1 MSGSRICCCGGFTGC
16 AICSTPDDFLGLPS
30 PVEWCQIE
38 YEFLIPSISL
48 QEVKSSS
55 RQTNYEI
62 SISSEAVESS
72 PCDCQ
77 DGSSDSADV
86 IAYDINENIACQRR
100 RPVVDGTPVGGGFG
114 PDGPSYYGCTYDS
127 RSLFAYEL
135 DENTARQH
143 IFIYGD
149 ILNYCCPN
157 DPATSGYYNFQSI
170 DVLIF
175 PRWNV
180 TQFESIENIS
190 CSFKSCSSVGFGPP
204 VEYLNADH
212 DPALISSGS
221 PDPPINIDFDIK
233 YDDTAPSAPIAYVES
248 GTVKV
253 LPPNTGSFVPLKVRY
268 VPVIR
273 TIKDVIPVP
282 TERCYYELQDEDI
295 PGSINKP
302 TDTFRSCFAP
312 EPDERCRCRSL
323 LKLEIDSVAYIRTY
337 TLLWNPLTY
346 QYIEQNGSATTITLP
361 IPGEF
366 VGLTFGCCGPYE
378 EGTAWCGDCGTPGEL
393 NGRFWPGHKMILYYF
408 GCIDD
413 AIYGDSTAPTSRIFT
428 LDSGIFKPGGFDAV
442 TYCGSL
448 SLIDVELESYEPTC
462 TYRPCVCSG
471 SSNQLS
477 SCPIDG
483 SWFVNNFGIPPTITV
498 TRKT

>member
-30 PVEWCQIE
+30 PFEWCQIE
-38 YEFLIPSISL
+38 YEFLIPSIRL
-48 QEVKSSS
+48 PEVKSSS
-55 RQTNYEI
+55 RHTNYGL
-62 SISSEAVESS
+62 SISSETFPDS

-77 DGSSDSADV
+77 DGSEGSEGD
-86 IAYDINENIACQRR
+86 INIYTINENIICQQT
-100 RPVVDGTPVGGGFG
+100 RPVVDGTPVGGFNPGG
-114 PDGPSYYGCTYDS
+114 QYGCTYDS
-127 RSLFAYEL
+127 RSLFTYEF

-149 ILNYCCPN
+149 VLSYCCPY
-157 DPATSGYYNFQSI
+157 DPQPNYNFQSI

-190 CSFKSCSSVGFGPP
+190 CSFTSCLNVKFGPP
-204 VEYLNADH
+204 TEYLNADH
-212 DPALISSGS
+212 DLGSIGPGGGS
-221 PDPPINIDFDIK
+221 PQTINIDFDIK
-233 YDDTAPSAPIAYVES
+233 YDDTAPGAPIAYVES
-248 GTVKV
+248 GTLKV
-253 LPPNTGSFVPLKVRY
+253 LPPNTGSFVPLKVKY

-282 TERCYYELQDEDI
+282 TERCYYEIQDEDI
-295 PGSINKP
+295 PGSINRP
-302 TDTFRSCFAP
+302 TDTFRSCFVP

-323 LKLEIDSVAYIRTY
+323 LRLEINSVAYVRSY
-337 TLLWNPLTY
+337 TVLWNPLTY

-366 VGLTFGCCGPYE
+366 VGLTFGCCGPYQ
-378 EGTAWCGDCGTPGEL
+378 EGTAWCGGACGTPGEL
-393 NGRFWPGHKMILYYF
+393 NGQFVPGHKMILYYF

-413 AIYGDSTAPTSRIFT
+413 AIYGDSTAPASRIFT
-428 LDSGIFKPGGFDAV
+428 LDSGIFRPGGFSAV
-442 TYCGSL
+442 TNCGSF
-448 SLIDVELESYEPTC
+448 IDVELERYEPTC
-462 TYRPCVCSG
+462 TYRPCVCDPSG
-471 SSNQLS
+471 QSE

-483 SWFVNNFGIPPTITV
+483 SWFVNNFGIPPSITV